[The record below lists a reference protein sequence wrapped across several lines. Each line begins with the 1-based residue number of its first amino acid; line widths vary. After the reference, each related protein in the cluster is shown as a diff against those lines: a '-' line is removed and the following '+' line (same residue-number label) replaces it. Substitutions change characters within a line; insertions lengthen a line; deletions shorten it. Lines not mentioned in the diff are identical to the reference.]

1 MATELEVKAIVAD
14 ADAVRRALET
24 AGARLDFRGM
34 MRDRRFDR
42 DGQLGAKDEVLRVR
56 VWDAEEVSHTRAQ
69 VAWKGPT
76 TRSPDGYKQRQEIEF
91 GADDGTHAV
100 RFLESLGYQVV
111 EAIDRYV
118 EVSELHGTMARLE
131 WYPRMDVLIE
141 IEGTAEGIEEL
152 IRVIG
157 IPRAECLSDS
167 LAQFAARYGARTG
180 TPAVLAEADLAG
192 HPPGWIHR

>member
-1 MATELEVKAIVAD
+1 LATELEVKAVVTEPD
-14 ADAVRRALET
+14 TVRRALET

-42 DGQLGAKDEVLRVR
+42 DGLLGGKDEVLRVR
-56 VWDAEEVSHTRAQ
+56 VWEAEEVSHTRAQ

-91 GADDGTHAV
+91 AADDGTHAV
-100 RFLESLGYQVV
+100 RFLEALGYQVV

-118 EVSELHGTMARLE
+118 EVSELHGTTARLE

-157 IPRAECLSDS
+157 IPRDRCLSDS
-167 LAQFAARYGARTG
+167 LTQFAARYADRTG
-180 TPAVLAEADLAG
+180 TPAVLAEAQLSG
-192 HPPGWIHR
+192 QPGWVHR

>member
-1 MATELEVKAIVAD
+1 MATELEVKAVVVD
-14 ADAVRRALET
+14 PEAVRRALET

-42 DGQLGAKDEVLRVR
+42 DEALNGRDEVLRVR

-76 TRSPDGYKQRQEIEF
+76 IRSASGYKQRQEIEF

-100 RFLESLGYQVV
+100 RLLEALGYSAV

-118 EVSELHGTMARLE
+118 EVYELHGTVARLE

-141 IEGTAEGIEEL
+141 IEGEEAGIEEL
-152 IRVIG
+152 IRVTG

-167 LAQFAARYGARTG
+167 LVQFAARFSARGA
-180 TPAVLAEADLAG
+180 PAVLAEAQLDAG
-192 HPPGWIHR
+192 RPTWVSVR

>member
-1 MATELEVKAIVAD
+1 LATELEVKAVVA
-14 ADAVRRALET
+14 APGAVRRALES

-42 DGQLGAKDEVLRVR
+42 ADQLSARDEVLRVR
-56 VWDAEEVSHTRAQ
+56 VWDAEEVSYTRTQ

-76 TRSPDGYKQRQEIEF
+76 TRSADGYKQRQEIEF
-91 GADDGTHAV
+91 GADDGTGVVHV
-100 RFLESLGYQVV
+100 LEALGYQVV

-118 EVSELHGTMARLE
+118 EVSELHGTTARLE

-157 IPRAECLSDS
+157 IPRDQCLADS
-167 LAQFAARYGARTG
+167 LIQFAARYTARTG
-180 TPAVLAEADLAG
+180 TPAVLAEADLMG
-192 HPPGWIHR
+192 LQPGWAHR